1 MRSLKDSLIC
11 LGTRFNGESGHYL
24 FAESFLGSLAL
35 DIVQESGLYAASLS
49 FSLSV
54 GPEAYDPNQSSRT
67 NKNVSRQSAILA
79 QTGRGLGPRPPWRAW
94 SQSPARLEGLG
105 MGPYHPPHPASLS
118 DPSPPHVLRFADPI
132 PTANILHPRFHPC
145 FTGPPDVFLT
155 GHVRPADRES
165 KPWGV
170 HQPQ

>member
-67 NKNVSRQSAILA
+67 NKMSRGNRQFLHKQAGGS
-79 QTGRGLGPRPPWRAW
+79 GPDRRGGLGARARR
-94 SQSPARLEGLG
+94 A
-105 MGPYHPPHPASLS
+105 
-118 DPSPPHVLRFADPI
+118 
-132 PTANILHPRFHPC
+132 
-145 FTGPPDVFLT
+145 
-155 GHVRPADRES
+155 
-165 KPWGV
+165 
-170 HQPQ
+170 